1 MQFVEIACGPLKLSS
16 WPTIG
21 AWPIVWKPL
30 FQSIKKSTGKI
41 ETIEEQSP
49 KTAK

>member
-1 MQFVEIACGPLKLSS
+1 MQFVEIACGPLKLSL

-30 FQSIKKSTGKI
+30 FQSIKKGTGKI
-41 ETIEEQSP
+41 ETIQE
-49 KTAK
+49 